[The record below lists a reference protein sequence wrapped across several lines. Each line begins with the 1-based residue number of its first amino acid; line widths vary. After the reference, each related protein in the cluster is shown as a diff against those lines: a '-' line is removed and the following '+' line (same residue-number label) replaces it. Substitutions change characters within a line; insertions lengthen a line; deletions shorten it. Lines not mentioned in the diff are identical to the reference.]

1 MNKAITRQE
10 VTDPN
15 NKYSRIFVK
24 GKLLYETK
32 NDDSDQA
39 VKESIHKYREQCQ

>member
-24 GKLLYETK
+24 GKLYETK
-32 NDDSDQA
+32 SDDSDQA
-39 VKESIHKYREQCQ
+39 VNESIHKYSE